1 MHLGVVPITADR
13 LSAKTLFDKKELT
26 SIQTDFAKQVG
37 ERYGLERGKGERT
50 HPLDRNTLQASASR
64 AEIGT
69 RCKQYDHIRSTATE
83 IGDKG
88 KEELARLRALQEEQE
103 SLRGANT
110 SPTSRFKGKTAN
122 HTRSVRNQA

>member
-1 MHLGVVPITADR
+1 MAWN
-13 LSAKTLFDKKELT
+13 E
-26 SIQTDFAKQVG
+26 
-37 ERYGLERGKGERT
+37 GKGSERT
-50 HPLDRNTLQASASR
+50 HLTETRFKLQQ
-64 AEIGT
+64 AEQ
-69 RCKQYDHIRSTATE
+69 KLEHAVSEYDHIRSTATE

-88 KEELARLRALQEEQE
+88 KEELARLRALQEEQRE